1 MEGILPTIVDVSE
14 HQGDIDWSTAKNNIL
29 FAIIRVQDGTYEDVK
44 LARNVSECQRLG
56 IPYYLYGFYR
66 GAGGDDAK
74 RLLSRADAA
83 GATDMLGYI
92 VDVEVSGFDKQG
104 IRDWFTEV
112 NKRSDKKNGLYVAN
126 HLYGEYGVG
135 YGESWVWIPVYGAN
149 DGAAHT
155 PPAHPCD
162 LWQFTSTGS
171 VPGISGNC
179 DCNAIN
185 GDKSLEWF
193 TNREDEEVTDA
204 DIKSIA
210 HAVWNYINE
219 SVNGSSDAYKLLT
232 DVHQEVSDMHQDLS
246 RTDNAG
252 HDNPDGHD
260 LYGRVQII
268 EHNMSLV
275 MHALGIEDAYR
286 SYVPNS
292 GQAAPQYDEEIKQI
306 SK

>member
-1 MEGILPTIVDVSE
+1 MAGILPTIVDVSE

-29 FAIIRVQDGTYEDVK
+29 FAIIRVQDGTYADEK

-66 GAGGDDAK
+66 GAGGEDAK

-83 GATDMLGYI
+83 GATDALGYI
-92 VDVEVSGFDKQG
+92 VDVEVSGFAKQG

-112 NKRSDKKNGLYVAN
+112 NKRDGKHGLYVAN
-126 HLYGEYGVG
+126 NLYGEYGVG
-135 YGESWVWIPVYGAN
+135 YGESWVWIPVYGVN
-149 DGAAHT
+149 DGTAHT

-179 DCNAIN
+179 DCNALN
-185 GDKSLEWF
+185 GDKSIDWF
-193 TNREDEEVTDA
+193 IYREDDDMTTDQENMLK
-204 DIKSIA
+204 DI
-210 HAVWNYINE
+210 HDYITGYAGE
-219 SVNGSSDAYKLLT
+219 QLTRSDT
-232 DVHQEVSDMHQDLS
+232 
-246 RTDNAG
+246 AG
-252 HDNPDGHD
+252 HDNPDGHN

-268 EHNMSLV
+268 EFNLSLI
-275 MHALGIEDAYR
+275 MKALGIDDWYR
-286 SYVPNS
+286 SHAGGS
-292 GQAAPQYDEEIKQI
+292 GMDHPSFDEEASKI